1 MFKVH
6 VPYPDADAL
15 ESILEEALDSE
26 PADNLSAILS
36 ASELEGL
43 RSWGTKVIV
52 AGPVKRAAVDLIL
65 ATQPAHDDH
74 SPASR
79 HLRYGAS
86 PRGLQAIVRAA
97 RINALLEGRAHV
109 AIEDLNRVALPALR
123 HRVLLKVESELDGL
137 GPDRVL
143 RDIIGS
149 WLNSR

>member
-1 MFKVH
+1 
-6 VPYPDADAL
+6 
-15 ESILEEALDSE
+15 
-26 PADNLSAILS
+26 ILS